1 MYESTVAIVAEIGSD
16 TPSQRPH
23 EPTVGLCVVPFD
35 ARPRNTAL
43 RGVNVAE
50 YRTSWCECG
59 GRLVPK
65 AAFSARPWLL
75 IRKNRCPYQKKGRFR
90 NSLQACDLSQPPI
103 EKGTYDES

>member
-43 RGVNVAE
+43 RGVNVE
-50 YRTSWCECG
+50 VV
-59 GRLVPK
+59 L
-65 AAFSARPWLL
+65 F
-75 IRKNRCPYQKKGRFR
+75 RKLPFQLGLG
-90 NSLQACDLSQPPI
+90 SLS
-103 EKGTYDES
+103 EKIDAHT